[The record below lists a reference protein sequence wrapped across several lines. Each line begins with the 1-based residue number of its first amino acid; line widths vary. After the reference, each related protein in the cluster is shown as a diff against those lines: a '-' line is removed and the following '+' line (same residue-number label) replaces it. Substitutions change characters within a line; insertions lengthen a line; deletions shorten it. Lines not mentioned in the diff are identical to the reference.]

1 MTHIKLD
8 NNFFDSIQE
17 QAENSPR
24 RRMNYDLRTSAEDSS
39 QRMINVLMSD
49 TVVPI
54 HRHTE
59 TSETVVVCRGA
70 IREEFYDDQGHK
82 TEEFILRAGGEC
94 QRFKCP
100 KECFTLRSAW
110 RMAASSSKPR
120 TEPISQSRPR
130 TSYRTP
136 TSHLHNDTPRREF
149 LRGVFFL
156 ASPSPPTNSTIKN
169 RQK

>member
-1 MTHIKLD
+1 MLLD
-8 NNFFDSIQE
+8 NKFFDGIQE

-94 QRFKCP
+94 PAIQAP
-100 KECFTLRSAW
+100 KGVFHTTVCLEDGSVIFEAKDG
-110 RMAASSSKPR
+110 AYK
-120 TEPISQSRPR
+120 PISPEDV
-130 TSYRTP
+130 
-136 TSHLHNDTPRREF
+136 L
-149 LRGVFFL
+149 
-156 ASPSPPTNSTIKN
+156 
-169 RQK
+169 